1 MNKIYQKRLEGAAKK
16 NVSAWIKAAD
26 YDTVKAKYIK
36 GGEYI
41 LANLWI
47 SVEEALPT
55 RSHFLDGEE
64 SDKSINVFVRYKN
77 GAVTSAWY
85 CYSSKVWYF
94 AVGRKGDNSIHDEI
108 THWMPIPELKGGAQ

>member
-47 SVEEALPT
+47 PVEEDLPK
-55 RSHFLDGEE
+55 DEE
-64 SDKSINVFVRYKN
+64 SVFVRNKD
-77 GAVTSAWY
+77 GKCTSAWY
-85 CYSSKVWYF
+85 SPIIETWFLTMGEIAGEDVIYSK
-94 AVGRKGDNSIHDEI
+94 I

>member
-47 SVEEALPT
+47 PVEEDLPK
-55 RSHFLDGEE
+55 DKE
-64 SDKSINVFVRYKN
+64 SVFVRNKD
-77 GAVTSAWY
+77 GKCTSAWY
-85 CYSSKVWYF
+85 SHDTETWFLAYGEIAGDDVIYSQ
-94 AVGRKGDNSIHDEI
+94 I
-108 THWMPIPELKGGAQ
+108 THWMPIPELKGGEKC